1 VGQGSKIPSGEG
13 GFNRRD
19 TGCGRSW
26 YNPRERSLRE
36 EEISSVARI
45 QPYDRDEVARIG
57 DETYERK
64 VLPNLC
70 PEDEGKFALID
81 VQTGDY
87 EVDRDEIAASDR
99 LLARHPDA
107 QVWTRQVGSRY
118 ARRFGPRFKTT
129 AA

>member
-1 VGQGSKIPSGEG
+1 MATLARYS
-13 GFNRRD
+13 
-19 TGCGRSW
+19 
-26 YNPRERSLRE
+26 RE
-36 EEISSVARI
+36 EVAQR
-45 QPYDRDEVARIG
+45 G
-57 DETYERK
+57 DEIYERE
-64 VLPNLC
+64 VFPRMGA
-70 PEDEGKFALID
+70 EDEGKLALID